1 MLVILNRDSMAFE
14 ITISHGGTMINFW
27 PSNRSGSSFEID
39 KFWFRCSFQCLSNS
53 VQCAACCC
61 VFVQCR
67 QRLCYTRLAIFQLTS
82 FVRCLT
88 QKFFVCEIAALQGIF
103 QGHCFINS
111 FSFKHGSVH
120 FHSNFMQMRS
130 IFSMVAVSDFGKG
143 LLVDERCQATLFAVY
158 LFCSIR
164 LYLEDHHQVPLW
176 KRNIASFIF
185 VSALCSFQTFAI
197 ESSMDL
203 IFNTIVNCICFVRVL
218 WSHCH

>member
-1 MLVILNRDSMAFE
+1 MLRAVAFLCSAAKDCVIHSAGYLSTYFICQMLDTEVLCVWNRRF
-14 ITISHGGTMINFW
+14 TRHISW
-27 PSNRSGSSFEID
+27 S
-39 KFWFRCSFQCLSNS
+39 L
-53 VQCAACCC
+53 
-61 VFVQCR
+61 
-67 QRLCYTRLAIFQLTS
+67 
-82 FVRCLT
+82 
-88 QKFFVCEIAALQGIF
+88 
-103 QGHCFINS
+103 FINS

-143 LLVDERCQATLFAVY
+143 LPVDERCQATLFAVY

-164 LYLEDHHQVPLW
+164 LYLEDHHQLPLW

-203 IFNTIVNCICFVRVL
+203 IFNTIVNCICFVRLL
-218 WSHCH
+218 WSHCHLLREKRIKLSSKIHLGFVKCDWKTLCYT